1 MIPCPVSSLLILLF
15 PYSPSSLTHIVTY
28 LDHYL
33 PTVVDGRN
41 RREMKVRELVWS
53 ESVAVQVH
61 VTRLLQKDLT
71 DLGIHLRPSGIGK

>member
-1 MIPCPVSSLLILLF
+1 
-15 PYSPSSLTHIVTY
+15 
-28 LDHYL
+28 
-33 PTVVDGRN
+33 
-41 RREMKVRELVWS
+41 MKVRELVWS